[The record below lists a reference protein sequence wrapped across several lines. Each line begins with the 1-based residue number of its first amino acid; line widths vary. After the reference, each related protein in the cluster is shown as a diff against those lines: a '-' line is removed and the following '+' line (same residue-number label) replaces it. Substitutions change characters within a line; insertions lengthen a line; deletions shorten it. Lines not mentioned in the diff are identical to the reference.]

1 MGEPRGGGRDGD
13 AGAGAPLERAHP
25 LGRQRQPVGRLGGGA
40 RGLPFLLLRDTA
52 YSQDSQV
59 GRRLGPFDLAAIA
72 IGHYEPRWF
81 MRNNHINPE
90 EAVRIHGEIG
100 ARRSLGIHW
109 GTFEHLTI
117 EPLDQPLRDLAA
129 ARRAR
134 GVAEEEFFVLRHGQT
149 RVIE

>member
-1 MGEPRGGGRDGD
+1 M
-13 AGAGAPLERAHP
+13 
-25 LGRQRQPVGRLGGGA
+25 
-40 RGLPFLLLRDTA
+40 
-52 YSQDSQV
+52 

-90 EAVRIHGEIG
+90 EAVRIHGEID

-109 GTFEHLTI
+109 GTFEHLTP
-117 EPLDQPLRDLAA
+117 EPLDQPLTDLAA
-129 ARRAR
+129 ARLAQ

>member
-1 MGEPRGGGRDGD
+1 
-13 AGAGAPLERAHP
+13 L
-25 LGRQRQPVGRLGGGA
+25 
-40 RGLPFLLLRDTA
+40 
-52 YSQDSQV
+52 

-109 GTFEHLTI
+109 GTFEHLTP

-129 ARRAR
+129 ARLAR